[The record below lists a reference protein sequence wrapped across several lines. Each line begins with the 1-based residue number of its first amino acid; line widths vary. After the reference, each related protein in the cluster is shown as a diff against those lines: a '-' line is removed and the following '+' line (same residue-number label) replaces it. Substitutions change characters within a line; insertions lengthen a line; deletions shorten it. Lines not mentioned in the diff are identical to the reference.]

1 MATKLTLAT
10 ARIAALELQ
19 LTEDRQHLEAA
30 NRILASE
37 NADLRANLQAAS
49 EMLKLGGVKKEETVS
64 SLVTIKPELHVQ
76 SFGWILKTVGFT
88 APVSEEFM
96 ANWTITT
103 NAEKNWVALVP
114 KTVNRDTNRFCS
126 EFGKKR
132 AARNIVGN
140 IYKQTGVWMNI
151 PAKK

>member
-1 MATKLTLAT
+1 MATKLALAT
-10 ARIAALELQ
+10 ARIALLETQ
-19 LTEDRQHLEAA
+19 IVEDRQHLEAA

-37 NADLRANLQAAS
+37 NADLRLNLQAAS
-49 EMLKLGGVKKEETVS
+49 EMILKLGGVKKEEP
-64 SLVTIKPELHVQ
+64 SLITIKPELHIA

-96 ANWTITT
+96 ANWTILT

-114 KTVNRDTNRFCS
+114 KTVTRDTNRFCS

-132 AARNIVGN
+132 AAKEITGN
-140 IYKQTGVWMNI
+140 IYKNTGVWFNV
-151 PAKK
+151 PKK